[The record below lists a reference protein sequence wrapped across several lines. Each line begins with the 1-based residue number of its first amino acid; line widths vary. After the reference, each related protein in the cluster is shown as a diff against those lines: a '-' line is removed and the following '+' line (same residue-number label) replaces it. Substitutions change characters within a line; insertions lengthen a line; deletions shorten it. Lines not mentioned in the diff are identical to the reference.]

1 MKSLLVNQRVSR
13 DSGQICGMNRFT
25 AHIDAP
31 YENIGGH
38 DISVDARGEYICI
51 GSRHGLLIIDI
62 QAPFQ
67 PVKRLSKGQSKAS
80 SQTVVQWH
88 TSISHETT
96 LHQARIKT
104 S

>member
-1 MKSLLVNQRVSR
+1 M
-13 DSGQICGMNRFT
+13 FT

-80 SQTVVQWH
+80 SQTVVQW
-88 TSISHETT
+88 
-96 LHQARIKT
+96 LWRIVCIR
-104 S
+104 